1 VSNTIL
7 AQNNGN
13 WVEITLNRPDRLN
26 SFNDEMHLA
35 LRAALETAR
44 DTGAR
49 CVLIT
54 GAGRGFCAGQDLGD
68 RDPSKMQGKPDLSKT
83 VRTFYAPL
91 VNLIRSLDFP
101 VICAV
106 NGVAAGAGAN
116 VALACDVVLAAV
128 AERHANG
135 HGICHGGITFAL
147 ADSAFAFACNS
158 RNQSTVAQHNMIS
171 YLAPGRLGDVLTA
184 TATELSLTGR
194 SGIYDVKVTNQNA
207 IVIAEFRGFS
217 RAIKGQL
224 FEE

>member
-1 VSNTIL
+1 MTL
-7 AQNNGN
+7 TPK
-13 WVEITLNRPDRLN
+13 EIAEKSAAAMWAGDRA
-26 SFNDEMHLA
+26 S
-35 LRAALETAR
+35 
-44 DTGAR
+44 
-49 CVLIT
+49 
-54 GAGRGFCAGQDLGD
+54 QDLGMSIVEVD
-68 RDPSKMQGKPDLSKT
+68 EGRAIL
-83 VRTFYAPL
+83 
-91 VNLIRSLDFP
+91 NLT
-101 VICAV
+101 
-106 NGVAAGAGAN
+106 
-116 VALACDVVLAAV
+116 V